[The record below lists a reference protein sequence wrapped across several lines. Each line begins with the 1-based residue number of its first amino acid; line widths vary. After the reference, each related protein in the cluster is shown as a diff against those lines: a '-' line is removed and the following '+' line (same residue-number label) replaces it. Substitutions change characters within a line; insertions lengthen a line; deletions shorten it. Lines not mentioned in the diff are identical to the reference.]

1 MDDSGENRPVPD
13 KIPVVVISGPTA
25 SGKSSLAIDIA
36 LEIDAEIISADSRQ
50 IFHALQIG
58 TARLTE
64 NEMRGVLHHLSGF
77 IELGQRYTVFDYMRD
92 ARRLIREIAARGRQ
106 VIVCGGTGLYLR
118 ALIDGI
124 FEIPEDDFSYRQELI
139 DLAAQRGPTYIY
151 QMLAEVDPD
160 EAARIHPNNLVKVI
174 RALEIFH
181 ITGRPKS
188 YWAETQTVPSPDMK
202 FLHLI
207 LLPDRAELYKRIDAR
222 VDEMIRQGLLE
233 EARSI
238 YDSSDREALRQCKI
252 VGYSE
257 LIGSFEGQFAL
268 ESACELIKQNT
279 RRFAKRQYTWFRGV
293 NRAKVIEAFGEEA
306 ALGGRELI
314 LEFLAGGN

>member
-1 MDDSGENRPVPD
+1 MDDSGENRQIPG
-13 KIPVVVISGPTA
+13 KIPVILISGPTA
-25 SGKSSLAIDIA
+25 SGKSSLAIDTA
-36 LEIDAEIISADSRQ
+36 LEIGAEIISADSRQ
-50 IFHALQIG
+50 LFRALKIG

-64 NEMRGVLHHLSGF
+64 KEMRGVPHHLSGT
-77 IELGQRYTVFDYMRD
+77 IELGQRYTVYDYMRD
-92 ARRLIREIAARGRQ
+92 AQRLIRGIDARGRR

-139 DLAAQRGPTYIY
+139 DLAAQHGPTYIY
-151 QMLAEVDPD
+151 QRLLEVDPV
-160 EAARIHPNNLVKVI
+160 EAVKIHPNNLVKVI
-174 RALEIFH
+174 RALEIYH

-188 YWAETQTVPSPDMK
+188 YWAETQTAPSPDLK

-222 VDEMIRQGLLE
+222 VDEMIGQGLLE
-233 EARSI
+233 EARGI

-257 LIGSFEGQFAL
+257 LIDSFDGQFPV
-268 ESACELIKQNT
+268 ESAWELIKQNT
-279 RRFAKRQYTWFRGV
+279 RRFAKRQYTWFRRV
-293 NRAKVIEAFGEEA
+293 DRAEVIEAFGREA
-306 ALGGRELI
+306 APRCRELI
-314 LEFLAGGN
+314 LEFLAVGN

>member
-1 MDDSGENRPVPD
+1 MDDSGENRQIPGI
-13 KIPVVVISGPTA
+13 IPVVVIGGPTA
-25 SGKSSLAIDIA
+25 SGKSSLAIDMA
-36 LEIDAEIISADSRQ
+36 MEIGAEIISADSRQ
-50 IFHALQIG
+50 LFRALQIG

-64 NEMRGVLHHLSGF
+64 NEMRGIPHHLSGF

-92 ARRLIREIAARGRQ
+92 AQRLIREIAARGRR

-139 DLAAQRGPTYIY
+139 DLAAEHGPTYIH
-151 QMLAEVDPD
+151 QMLSDVDPE

-188 YWAETQTVPSPDMK
+188 YWAETQTAPSPDIK

-207 LLPDRAELYKRIDAR
+207 LLPDRAELYKRIDAK

-233 EARSI
+233 EARRV
-238 YDSSDREALRQCKI
+238 YDSSDREALRHCKI

-257 LIGSFEGQFAL
+257 LFDSFDGQFAL
-268 ESACELIKQNT
+268 GSAWELIKQNT

-293 NRAKVIEAFGEEA
+293 DRAKVLESFGNEA
-306 ALGGRELI
+306 APACRELI
-314 LEFLAGGN
+314 SGFLAARN